1 MDKYIYSFREMIS
14 LRGLTDHTLKSYTT
28 YIKTYL
34 NYVQEILCKDPSD
47 VTWQEIRDF
56 LLWVKSQKGLSD
68 RTINHITSQIR
79 FFTIYVLHKE
89 WDKYQVPYR
98 KFDTKLPFIPTRD
111 EMSQFFH
118 AIPDLKFRAFFAL
131 LYSSG
136 LRVREACSLRCSDI
150 QMSRNRIRI
159 PVSKSR
165 SEQFAPLNEHAL
177 RLLISY
183 WKSLPKDKRP
193 YGDQWLFPCTRK
205 TQNPM
210 PPAYAERMILKI
222 EKSLGWPHRFTCHT
236 FRHAYATFLYE
247 DGADIIQIQKLL
259 RHKSLASTMIYV
271 HLATLDPTSIPS
283 PFDEIGGDLS

>member
-1 MDKYIYSFREMIS
+1 MDDYIKSYREMIS

-28 YIKTYL
+28 YIKIYL
-34 NYVQEILCKDPSD
+34 NYVQDILHKDPSD

-89 WDKYQVPYR
+89 WDKYQIPYR
-98 KFDTKLPFIPTRD
+98 KFDAKLPFIPTRE
-111 EMSQFFH
+111 EMAHFFH

-136 LRVREACSLRCSDI
+136 LRVGEACSLRCSDI

-177 RLLISY
+177 RLLIAY
-183 WKSLPKDKRP
+183 WRSLPKEKRP
-193 YGDQWLFPCTRK
+193 YGDQWLFPCSRK
-205 TQNPM
+205 PQNHISPSH
-210 PPAYAERMILKI
+210 AQRAILAT
-222 EKSLGWPHRFTCHT
+222 EEALGWSHRFTCHT
-236 FRHAYATFLYE
+236 FRHSYATFLYE
-247 DGADIIQIQKLL
+247 DGADLIQIQKLL
-259 RHKSLASTMIYV
+259 RHKSLNSTTIYV
-271 HLATLDPTSIPS
+271 HLAALDPSSIRS
-283 PFDEIGGDLS
+283 PFDEIGGGLS